1 MNIMHSSQQVK
12 EYWEGRAKDD
22 KEATSTTNDIYLRQI
37 EQRVLLDNCKIF
49 DNPLILD
56 VGCGDARTSAVIA
69 SGLPTARV
77 TGIDYAQHMID
88 NATDLH
94 FGIPNL
100 DLLVADCT
108 SGEPSSDYLSMFDI
122 AYSTRCLINIL
133 EDKNRL
139 NAIHFIHKSLKVGG
153 VYLMIE
159 NFKEGQ
165 INFNRV
171 REDVGLQP
179 IPVRDH
185 NRFFDAQELRM
196 AIDGLFE
203 LEESINISSSYY
215 LTTRVVYSKICDDN
229 ATQPDYNDS
238 HHKYA
243 SMLPFAGDFGPL
255 YLKLLRKI

>member
-1 MNIMHSSQQVK
+1 MQTSQQVR

-37 EQRVLLDNCKIF
+37 EQKVLLDNCKIF

-69 SGLPTARV
+69 SSLPTARV

-88 NATDLH
+88 NATGLH
-94 FGIPNL
+94 AGVPNL

-108 SGEPSSDYLSMFDI
+108 SGEPSSDHLSKFDI

-133 EDKNRL
+133 EDKNRS
-139 NAIHFIHKSLKVGG
+139 NAFNFIHKSLKAGG
-153 VYLMIE
+153 IYLMIE
-159 NFKEGQ
+159 NFMEGQ

-179 IPVRDH
+179 IPVRHH
-185 NRFFDAQELRM
+185 NRFFDAHEFEM
-196 AIDGLFE
+196 TIDGLFE
-203 LEESINISSSYY
+203 LQESVNISSSYY
-215 LTTRVVYSKICDDN
+215 LTARIVYSKICEDDRV
-229 ATQPDYNDS
+229 QPDYSDS

-243 SMLPFAGDFGPL
+243 SMLPFAGDFGPV
-255 YLKLLRKI
+255 YLKILRKI